1 VRKALDAMDASG
13 VQISFVVYDLLPM
26 LLPKYFPTSKPFS
39 TWLSFVA
46 RQEHL
51 ICISRAVADELRAHL
66 DKQLPCDGPMPR
78 ISWFHLGAD
87 IENSVPSRDLPA
99 DMAAQIER
107 LRSRPTFLM
116 VGTVEPRKGHALVLS
131 AFERFWSK
139 NGDANLVIVG
149 KQGWMVEALCERL
162 RAHPEYKGRLIWL
175 DSVSDAHLQR
185 LYQSCDCLIAASEGE
200 GFGLP
205 LIEAA
210 KYDLP
215 ILARDLPVFREVAG
229 EHATYF
235 DGSDPDTLLGALE
248 DWLAAHRAGHTV
260 RSGGLPFL
268 TWRESAAAL
277 LRNIGIDSAE

>member
-1 VRKALDAMDASG
+1 MEAAGVR
-13 VQISFVVYDLLPM
+13 ISFVVYDVLPVLM
-26 LLPKYFPTSKPFS
+26 GQHFPGWMPQAFAH
-39 TWLSFVA
+39 WLNSIA
-46 RQEHL
+46 RHEQL
-51 ICISRAVADELRAHL
+51 ICISRSVADELRAYL
-66 DKQLPCDGPMPR
+66 DRNPPAKGPMPR
-78 ISWFHLGAD
+78 VDWFHLGAD
-87 IENSVPSRDLPA
+87 IENSLPTTELSP
-99 DMAAQIER
+99 DIIEQIKRREIG
-107 LRSRPTFLM
+107 PTFLM

-215 ILARDLPVFREVAG
+215 ILARDIPVFREVAG